1 MADIPTSEPARLVAG
16 DTLKFTK
23 TLPEF
28 PADEGWVLG
37 YTLVSAANRYTFS
50 GTASGSDYLV
60 NVSAATTATWV
71 AGDYAYRA
79 QVSQAGEVYTVAEG
93 RLTVAPA
100 FGAATDARS
109 TARRALEAVEAY
121 LADPNNLAAA
131 QYQIA
136 GRDLRRYTLPEL
148 WTHRDRLKAEVVR
161 EDAAAGL
168 AAGLPDKRRILVRFG
183 A

>member
-23 TLPEF
+23 ALPAY
-28 PADEGWVLG
+28 PATEGWALA

-50 GTASGSDYLV
+50 ATASGADFLV
-60 NVSAATTATWV
+60 NVSAATTAGYA

-79 QVSQAGEVYTVAEG
+79 QVSKAGEVYTVAEG
-93 RLTVAPA
+93 RITVAPG

-121 LADPNNLAAA
+121 LADANNLAASS
-131 QYQIA
+131 YQIA
-136 GRDLRRYTLPEL
+136 GRELRRHTLPEL
-148 WTHRDRLKAEVVR
+148 WAHRDRLKAEVVR

-183 A
+183 